1 MEKTNHKSMPKEK
14 PLAVAIAAVIKDN
27 KILLIKRI
35 KGDYVGLWGLPGG
48 KIEKDE
54 HFGNAA
60 RREIMEESGIDTEF
74 QKYLGLVSEHLIEDG
89 KIMQH
94 FLLHVS
100 RLFPKMMDIAGGSEG
115 MLEWFELDS
124 IGKKKDLIIPSDL
137 LMIEKMAVGEEGNY
151 FECVIEK
158 SGDSHMLKKFE

>member
-1 MEKTNHKSMPKEK
+1 MPMEK

-27 KILLIKRI
+27 KLLMIKRI

-54 HFGNAA
+54 HFADAA
-60 RREIMEESGIDTEF
+60 MREIMEESGIETEF
-74 QKYLGLVSEHLIEDG
+74 GKYLGLVSEHLTENGAIS
-89 KIMQH
+89 QH

-100 RLFPKMMDIAGGSEG
+100 RLHPKTMEISNDAEG
-115 MLEWFELDS
+115 VLEWFELDS
-124 IGKKKDLIIPSDL
+124 LAKNKNMIIPSDF
-137 LMIEKMAVGEEGNY
+137 LMIEKMAIGEEGNY

-158 SGDSHMLKKFE
+158 SGDSHTLMKFE

>member
-1 MEKTNHKSMPKEK
+1 MPSEK
-14 PLAVAIAAVIKDN
+14 PLAVAIAAVINDN

-48 KIEKDE
+48 KIEKNE
-54 HFGNAA
+54 HFGEAA

-74 QKYLGLVSEHLIEDG
+74 QKYLGLVSEHLVENGNIL
-89 KIMQH
+89 QH

-100 RLFPKMMDIAGGSEG
+100 RLFPKTMDIASGAEG
-115 MLEWFELDS
+115 ALRWFKLDA
-124 IGKKKDLIIPSDL
+124 IEENKNAIIPSDF
-137 LMIEKMAVGEEGNY
+137 LMIEKMAVREEGNY

-158 SGDSHMLKKFE
+158 SGEDHVLQRFE